1 MGTRKQ
7 ASSSPNCVLE
17 DYLSRLESETSS
29 SKEGTSGSGSS
40 QNTKPTWR
48 GLIQLLRTQSK
59 RRLATLDPRNVLKY
73 SVRKCRSMRFS
84 NGVGRNLDGETVS
97 YSRSGWKNFTLSEL
111 QRATKNFSHENLIGK
126 GGYAEVYK
134 GCLQDG
140 QLVAVKRLVR
150 GKPEERTG
158 NFLSE
163 LGIMA
168 HVNHPNTAKLIGY
181 GVEGGL
187 HLVLELSPHGSLA
200 SLLHGNKVKLKWSM
214 RYQVALGIAEGLLYL
229 HEGCQRRFIHR
240 DIKASNILLTEDF
253 QPQICDF
260 GLAKWLPEQWTHHTI
275 SSFEG
280 TFGYLAPEYLMHG
293 IVDEKTD
300 VYAFGVLLLEL
311 ITGRRALECSQRSL
325 VTWAKPLLKK
335 NDIQELVDPFL
346 ADDQYNSRQMKTQI
360 QELVDPFLA
369 DDHYNSQQMN
379 LLVLSASLCIQ
390 RSSILR
396 PQMRQVVEILKGN
409 FSSLEGLKKRGG
421 ILPKGPLQRAVSC
434 R

>member
-1 MGTRKQ
+1 MATIKAKSEIPRAEFSLRATSRQRPERAVLTNSAVNILACESILVRIIMGFCSGFNGVWKQ

-97 YSRSGWKNFTLSEL
+97 YSRSGWKNFTSL
-111 QRATKNFSHENLIGK
+111 NFSVPPRIS
-126 GGYAEVYK
+126 AM
-134 GCLQDG
+134 DG

-214 RYQVALGIAEGLLYL
+214 RYQLALGIAEGLLYL

-253 QPQICDF
+253 QPQ
-260 GLAKWLPEQWTHHTI
+260 
-275 SSFEG
+275 
-280 TFGYLAPEYLMHG
+280 
-293 IVDEKTD
+293 
-300 VYAFGVLLLEL
+300 L

-379 LLVLSASLCIQ
+379 LLV
-390 RSSILR
+390 
-396 PQMRQVVEILKGN
+396 VEILKGN

>member
-40 QNTKPTWR
+40 QNTKSTWR
-48 GLIQLLRTQSK
+48 GLIQLLRTRSK
-59 RRLATLDPRNVLKY
+59 RRLLTLDPRNVLKY

-84 NGVGRNLDGETVS
+84 NGAGRNLECETVS
-97 YSRSGWKNFTLSEL
+97 YSRSVWKNFTLSEL
-111 QRATKNFSHENLIGK
+111 QRATKNFSHACSSQE
-126 GGYAEVYK
+126 A
-134 GCLQDG
+134 C
-140 QLVAVKRLVR
+140 KR
-150 GKPEERTG
+150 KAEERTG

-200 SLLHGNKVKLKWSM
+200 SFLHGGKVKLKWSL

-229 HEGCQRRFIHR
+229 HEGCQRRIIHR
-240 DIKASNILLTEDF
+240 DIKAANILLTEDF

-311 ITGRRALECSQRSL
+311 VTGRRALECSQRSL

-346 ADDQYNSRQMKTQI
+346 AGDQYNSRQMKNQI

-379 LLVLSASLCIQ
+379 LLVLAASLCIQ

-409 FSSLEGLKKRGG
+409 FSSLEGLKKLGG